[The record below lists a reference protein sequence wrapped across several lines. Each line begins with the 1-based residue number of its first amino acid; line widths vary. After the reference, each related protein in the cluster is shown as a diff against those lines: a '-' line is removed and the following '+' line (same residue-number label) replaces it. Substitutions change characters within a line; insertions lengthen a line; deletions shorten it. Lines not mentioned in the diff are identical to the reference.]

1 MQSQEINNA
10 EVKVTTPDLAK
21 DKKKKELTVTLF
33 VGGKQIDTLTPEQ
46 KESMAQRLSKT
57 MSSYYTAHIDEYKK
71 IKN

>member
-1 MQSQEINNA
+1 MQSQELNNA
-10 EVKVTTPDLAK
+10 EVKVQKPDLAK

-33 VGGKQIDTLTPEQ
+33 VGGKQVDELTPEQ
-46 KESMAQRLSKT
+46 KERMAQRLSKT